1 MKPSFFFPIVF
12 FLLGVTGLHAQT
24 AGRAAVESLSSGPTR
39 STSET
44 ELDLA
49 EADAETRTAV
59 RAAAEDV
66 LMRRGNPPFA
76 AIISNDAVK
85 SAELRDRFER
95 VRDLQRLRQENELL
109 MQQKAVFLNE
119 ILRLQMQI
127 GTLNLQTEEAR
138 LKLGQLR
145 QIIDLVMVDLKKTQA
160 TIQDDPAKQPVAAAP
175 AAASAAK
182 PAAPAAKST
191 ASADKDPR

>member
-1 MKPSFFFPIVF
+1 MKSSFIFPILI

-24 AGRAAVESLSSGPTR
+24 TGRAAVESLSSGPIRTR
-39 STSET
+39 SET
-44 ELDLA
+44 EIELT

-76 AIISNDAVK
+76 AIISNDALK

-109 MQQKAVFLNE
+109 MQQKAIFLNE
-119 ILRLQMQI
+119 ILRLQTQI

-145 QIIDLVMVDLKKTQA
+145 QIMDLVIVDLKKTQM
-160 TIQDDPAKQPVAAAP
+160 TIQDDRAKQPVAAAP
-175 AAASAAK
+175 VASAG
-182 PAAPAAKST
+182 
-191 ASADKDPR
+191 KDPR

>member
-1 MKPSFFFPIVF
+1 VKSSFSLPIIF
-12 FLLGVTGLHAQT
+12 FLLGVTGLPAQT
-24 AGRAAVESLSSGPTR
+24 TGLAAVEPLSSGPTR
-39 STSET
+39 TRSET
-44 ELDLA
+44 ELDLS

-85 SAELRDRFER
+85 SAELRARFEQ
-95 VRDLQRLRQENELL
+95 VRDLQRQRQENELL

-119 ILRLQMQI
+119 ILRLQTQI

-145 QIIDLVMVDLKKTQA
+145 QIIDLVVVDLKKTQA
-160 TIQDDPAKQPVAAAP
+160 TIQDDPAKQPPVALAAAP
-175 AAASAAK
+175 AASAAPVAK
-182 PAAPAAKST
+182 PT
-191 ASADKDPR
+191 ASEDKDRR